1 MSLVRDIKTILSS
14 IPNINPNQIYLT
26 FIPDVDEVIVISQ
39 TGGNGFDK
47 ADGVEEPTFQIF
59 LRSLDYEVGYTT
71 LHYIRNYL
79 NEVAGIKVNNFE
91 YLAFYETSNIIELGM
106 DMGERYEFTINFR
119 TYKQEI

>member
-39 TGGNGFDK
+39 TGGHGFDK
-47 ADGVEEPTFQIF
+47 SDGVEEPTFQIF
-59 LRSLDYEVGYTT
+59 LRSTDYEVGYTT
-71 LHYIRNYL
+71 LYYIRNYL
-79 NEVAGIKVNNFE
+79 NKATGIKISTFE

-106 DMGERYEFTINFR
+106 DTKERYEFTINFR
-119 TYKQEI
+119 TYRQEI

>member
-14 IPNINPNQIYLT
+14 IHNINANQIYLT

-39 TGGNGFDK
+39 TGGHGFDK
-47 ADGVEEPTFQIF
+47 SDGVEEPTFQIF

-71 LHYIRNYL
+71 LYYIRNYL
-79 NEVAGIKVNNFE
+79 NKATGVKIADFE

-106 DMGERYEFTINFR
+106 DTKERYEFTINFR
-119 TYKQEI
+119 TYRQEI